1 MVKNQEEQNSSREH
15 ADPAISALIP
25 HRPPFLWV
33 DRIIEAGGDSIVTE
47 KRIPE
52 DLELFGGHYP
62 GNPLLPG
69 VLICEAIFQSGALLL
84 AGMLKEQASGSDQ
97 RGADQTGA
105 KKVPVLTKIRETR
118 FKRPV
123 RPGETI
129 RMQVRVVDSISSVVI
144 LKGTAK
150 VGGELAVKTEFSCAL
165 VALQRAQSSA
175 PAAPFSQPLPLMCFS
190 TYPPV
195 WLHGPATVLRHI
207 FSTNKYL
214 R

>member
-33 DRIIEAGGDSIVTE
+33 DRIIESGGDSIVTE
-47 KRIPE
+47 KTIPE
-52 DLELFGGHYP
+52 DLGLFAGHYP

-69 VLICEAIFQSGALLL
+69 VLICEAIFQTGALLL
-84 AGMLKEQASGSDQ
+84 AEILKKQAAGSGQPGKDETSE
-97 RGADQTGA
+97 
-105 KKVPVLTKIRETR
+105 KKVPVLTRIRETR

-129 RMQVRVVDSISSVVI
+129 LMQVRVVDSISSVFI

-150 VGGELAVKTEFSCAL
+150 VGDELAVKTEFSCAL
-165 VALQRAQSSA
+165 VAL
-175 PAAPFSQPLPLMCFS
+175 
-190 TYPPV
+190 
-195 WLHGPATVLRHI
+195 
-207 FSTNKYL
+207 
-214 R
+214 